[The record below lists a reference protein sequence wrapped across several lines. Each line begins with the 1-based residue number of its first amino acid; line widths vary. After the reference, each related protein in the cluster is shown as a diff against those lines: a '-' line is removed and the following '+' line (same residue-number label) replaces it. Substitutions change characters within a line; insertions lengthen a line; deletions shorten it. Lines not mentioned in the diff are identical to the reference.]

1 MENIKGC
8 RSDIIK
14 RPKFNK
20 ANKKIY
26 VDKSPINNNI
36 YHTIYFNNTNNKE
49 KLIDILTKEITFFL
63 NYEGFNDNYFAFIVG
78 LGNEAHTAD
87 AIGPK
92 TVKSVASNAYL
103 KELGI
108 NINKYVATLEPG
120 VLGTTGID
128 TKRIVESVALEI
140 KPDFAIIIDAFVT
153 DDIKEINHT
162 IIFSNDKITPG
173 SGIKGINTEISKDTL
188 GIPVIVI
195 GVPTAVEIKKNKN
208 TYLLTNSSIDQDIIN
223 LSDIISQALNNT
235 FYK

>member
-1 MENIKGC
+1 MENIKKC

-26 VDKSPINNNI
+26 VDKYQINNNI

-63 NYEGFNDNYFAFIVG
+63 NYEGFNDKYFAFIVG
-78 LGNEAHTAD
+78 LGNEEHTAD

-92 TVKSVASNAYL
+92 TIKCVASNAYL

-108 NINKYVATLEPG
+108 NINKYVATVEPG

-128 TKRIVESVALEI
+128 TKRIVESVVLEI

-162 IIFSNDKITPG
+162 IIISNDKITPG
-173 SGIKGINTEISKDTL
+173 SGIKGINTEISKETL

-223 LSDIISQALNNT
+223 LSDIISQALNNA
-235 FYK
+235 FY